1 MKKTYRLHYKYI
13 DGYEP
18 EQDTRNYVCFT
29 LIDPNKQG
37 MKTLAVDEDALRR
50 IMRTCKDD
58 AHREYIAEGIQA
70 GIKRR
75 IEAGHYSGSIMV
87 SV

>member
-13 DGYEP
+13 DGYE
-18 EQDTRNYVCFT
+18 E
-29 LIDPNKQG
+29 
-37 MKTLAVDEDALRR
+37 E
-50 IMRTCKDD
+50 
-58 AHREYIAEGIQA
+58 IQA